1 MKKTIIFESK
11 IGYNN
16 IDKSFYNAFNH
27 EKSTISKISYNEW
40 NNIILNN
47 EYSGIYDSQ
56 LINSIETIISRDEFE
71 ENNEYNFTID
81 DTIKGIILESEIN
94 ILKGKKLFNV
104 KTLIN
109 RGRKRINLKGGK
121 NNQKKHKKT
130 DLDNIILKLLKIL
143 KHIK

>member
-27 EKSTISKISYNEW
+27 EKSTISEISYNEW

-56 LINSIETIISRDEFE
+56 LINSIETIISKDEFE

-81 DTIKGIILESEIN
+81 DTIKGILLENEIIKNNDKNSDEN
-94 ILKGKKLFNV
+94 ILKSKKFFNV

-109 RGRKRINLKGGK
+109 RGRKRINLKGEK
-121 NNQKKHKKT
+121 NNQKKH
-130 DLDNIILKLLKIL
+130 
-143 KHIK
+143 

>member
-1 MKKTIIFESK
+1 MIHYIFESK

-81 DTIKGIILESEIN
+81 DTVEGILLENEIIKNNDKNSDEN
-94 ILKGKKLFNV
+94 ILKSKKFFNV

-109 RGRKRINLKGGK
+109 RGRKR
-121 NNQKKHKKT
+121 
-130 DLDNIILKLLKIL
+130 KI
-143 KHIK
+143 